1 MFKGRS
7 KENLIKPNIFINIGE
22 NVQRQKLLYHVRKKW
37 PHRTGKVKRNH
48 PRTVKPSREK
58 LKTNGGPLAFDYKGF
73 TTFRYFGG
81 MFEGKN
87 APAGP
92 RKAKKAKGFI
102 SNLTRH
108 FKS

>member
-1 MFKGRS
+1 
-7 KENLIKPNIFINIGE
+7 
-22 NVQRQKLLYHVRKKW
+22 VQRQKLLYHVRKKW

-73 TTFRYFGG
+73 TTFRYFWG

-92 RKAKKAKGFI
+92 RKAKKAKGFYPLFVFDLL
-102 SNLTRH
+102 NVAKCCL
-108 FKS
+108 FLFDPAF